1 MARKELFSSWPYQ
14 VMVATGQETVRE
26 QIPSRSGNFTLS
38 QGKTVILGNGI
49 EGEYCLMK
57 LNDKLMV
64 GYVINS
70 YDLLKAEING

>member
-1 MARKELFSSWPYQ
+1 MA
-14 VMVATGQETVRE
+14 ATGQETIRE

-38 QGKTVILGNGI
+38 QGKTVILVNGI

-64 GYVINS
+64 GNYLINS